1 MDRLQ
6 LRNCE
11 VDPNAFIEIY
21 IKAKT
26 LETSETPTR
35 GSRASASNPLAASN
49 RSSVYAQSL
58 SLAAIEE
65 KNSEFDQRE
74 EYENLERDYIKQVQ
88 RLEDELEGINKEIR
102 HKQQNIQ

>member
-1 MDRLQ
+1 MDRLT

-11 VDPNAFIEIY
+11 PDPNAYIEIY

-26 LETSETPTR
+26 LESDTPSRR
-35 GSRASASNPLAASN
+35 GSANNPLSASN

-74 EYENLERDYIKQVQ
+74 EYENQERNYIKQIR
-88 RLEDELEGINKEIR
+88 RLEEEHDGIQQEIR
-102 HKQQNIQ
+102 HKQSSID

>member
-11 VDPNAFIEIY
+11 ADSNAYIEIY

-26 LETSETPTR
+26 LEGESTPTSR
-35 GSRASASNPLAASN
+35 GRNASSNALANST
-49 RSSVYAQSL
+49 RSSVYAQTL

-74 EYENLERDYIKQVQ
+74 EYENLERNYK
-88 RLEDELEGINKEIR
+88 R
-102 HKQQNIQ
+102 